1 MVIGVGVD
9 VISVGRVQSMLERRG
24 SRVVA
29 RLFSPGEVAEAGMG
43 VTAYERFAARWA
55 AKEAV
60 LKSLGSG
67 LWQVPLRDITIAR
80 GPDGRPAAS
89 LSGKA
94 QERADSLGVTTVM
107 VSMSHEHEYAVA
119 FAVAIKGGD

>member
-9 VISVGRVQSMLERRG
+9 VISVGRVRAMLERHG
-24 SRVVA
+24 SRVVT
-29 RLFSPGEVAEAGMG
+29 RLFSPGEVAEAGTG
-43 VTAYERFAARWA
+43 VTTYERFASRWA

-60 LKSLGSG
+60 LKSLSSG

-80 GPDGRPAAS
+80 GPGGRPS
-89 LSGKA
+89 VVLSGKA
-94 QERADSLGVTTVM
+94 RERADLLGVTSVM

>member
-1 MVIGVGVD
+1 VVIGVGVD

-24 SRVVA
+24 SRAVG
-29 RLFSPGEVAEAGMG
+29 RLFSPGEVAQVGTG
-43 VTAYERFAARWA
+43 VAAYERFAARWA

-67 LWQVPLRDITIAR
+67 LWQVPLRDIMVTK
-80 GPDGRPAAS
+80 GQDGRPEVA

-94 QERADSLGVTTVM
+94 RERAASLGVTGVM
-107 VSMSHEHEYAVA
+107 LSMSHEHQYAVA